1 MLFPFLGLFIW
12 RVSPVFLFSLPEVPF
27 PLFGG
32 IAEGYV
38 RAQIALQIQL
48 VRTAL
53 APLMQ

>member
-1 MLFPFLGLFIW
+1 
-12 RVSPVFLFSLPEVPF
+12 VPF